1 MWVTALPTVDKRWD
15 ALPAWLVTYNEHW
28 LVDRHG
34 FSAGAQSVPAMGSG
48 IIVAWTCQ
56 GLAVYFFNMKLRHH
70 ITVVMAYCV
79 VLFLHVPTISATDLV
94 REEPIPI
101 QTIITNPQTFNMR
114 AVRLQGIIKT
124 LQVFPGGDTCRVHG
138 QYAGY
143 AFILTDPTGE
153 LSIFDLVTCHGPGKP
168 RFRAGKPRMTDFAVG
183 DSVEVVVYVSV
194 SYSPDFALH
203 TVQGAL
209 RWVGRMP
216 PLSEASSGT
225 TP

>member
-1 MWVTALPTVDKRWD
+1 MGHSAPYGRQTVGRAPGLARHVQRAL
-15 ALPAWLVTYNEHW
+15 
-28 LVDRHG
+28 
-34 FSAGAQSVPAMGSG
+34 AGRPPWIFGGGPECPSKMGSG

-153 LSIFDLVTCHGPGKP
+153 LSIFDLVTCHGPGRP

-216 PLSEASSGT
+216 PLSDASSGT

>member
-1 MWVTALPTVDKRWD
+1 MGPR
-15 ALPAWLVTYNEHW
+15 
-28 LVDRHG
+28 RH
-34 FSAGAQSVPAMGSG
+34 
-48 IIVAWTCQ
+48 
-56 GLAVYFFNMKLRHH
+56 
-70 ITVVMAYCV
+70 TVVLIAYSLV
-79 VLFLHVPTISATDLV
+79 VSLHVSIALATELV

-143 AFILTDPTGE
+143 TFILTDPTGE
-153 LSIFDLVTCHGPGKP
+153 LSIFDLVTCHGPGRP

-203 TVQGAL
+203 TVQGTL

-216 PLSEASSGT
+216 P
-225 TP
+225 